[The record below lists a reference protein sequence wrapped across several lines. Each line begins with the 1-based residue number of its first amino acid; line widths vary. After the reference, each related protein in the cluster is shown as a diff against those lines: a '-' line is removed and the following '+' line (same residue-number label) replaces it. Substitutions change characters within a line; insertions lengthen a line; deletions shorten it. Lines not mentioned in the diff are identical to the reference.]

1 MAAVS
6 LIIDEKVDREMA
18 DKFSEFFNA
27 VPPQEEKVIYF
38 STTGGDLKYRDII
51 IDLINRNSE
60 NLTLVAVDYIASA
73 GFTIFIEAKCK
84 KELTKLTEGMFHMSQ
99 VSVNL
104 DENFSVSTSGYEARQ
119 FSNSVDLRKEVTMK
133 TIKDLKFTKK
143 EKKRALS
150 GKDVV
155 FSYER
160 MLEFIADDKTQ

>member
-6 LIIDEKVDREMA
+6 LIIDEKVEREMA
-18 DKFSEFFNA
+18 DKFVEFFNA

-38 STTGGDLKYRDII
+38 STVGGDLKYRDII

-84 KELTKLTEGMFHMSQ
+84 KELTDLTQGMFHMSKSE
-99 VSVNL
+99 VYL
-104 DENFSVSTSGYEARQ
+104 DENYSVSSSRYESKL
-119 FSNSVDLRKEVTMK
+119 FSKHIDTLKSKSLK
-133 TIKDLKFTKK
+133 TINELQFTKK
-143 EKKRALS
+143 ERKRALA

-160 MLEFIADDKTQ
+160 MLEFIANDKTQ